1 LFFNGFA
8 KVGAD
13 IAMAVIRKRCDSKRM
28 TTMTELCGNPGFAP
42 PRNETARS
50 KRRALEL
57 IATLTLTVCLIVA
70 ATAVSMGNR
79 LLTRSEVLQHAV
91 VLPAKSVPPAAE

>member
-1 LFFNGFA
+1 
-8 KVGAD
+8 
-13 IAMAVIRKRCDSKRM
+13 M

-42 PRNETARS
+42 PSNETARS

-57 IATLTLTVCLIVA
+57 LATLTLTVCLVVA

-79 LLTRSEVLQHAV
+79 LLTRSEVLQHSMV
-91 VLPAKSVPPAAE
+91 PPAKSVPPAVE

>member
-1 LFFNGFA
+1 
-8 KVGAD
+8 
-13 IAMAVIRKRCDSKRM
+13 
-28 TTMTELCGNPGFAP
+28 MTELCGNPGFAP

-57 IATLTLTVCLIVA
+57 FATLTLTVCLVVA

-79 LLTRSEVLQHAV
+79 LLTRSEVLQHSMAP
-91 VLPAKSVPPAAE
+91 PATSVPPAVE

>member
-1 LFFNGFA
+1 
-8 KVGAD
+8 
-13 IAMAVIRKRCDSKRM
+13 
-28 TTMTELCGNPGFAP
+28 MTELCGNPGFAP

-57 IATLTLTVCLIVA
+57 LATLTLTVCLVVA

-79 LLTRSEVLQHAV
+79 LLTRSEVLQHSSI
-91 VLPAKSVPPAAE
+91 LPMKAIPPAVE